1 MEYIIAVVLALVLGQ
16 IAAHLIKV
24 LPPILEEPKAH
35 KLLWGAL
42 KQKPTLDIKYSIVL
56 AIVFVLLQVFNIL
69 NPYLYMFIFFTLLIV
84 FVVDYKY
91 QLIPDTTQVMLGIIG
106 VVATVL
112 DIENILSHVIGMII
126 GGGTFLLIGL
136 MGQAI
141 FKKESM
147 GFGDVKLMAGLG
159 LIYGMKNI
167 TVITILSF
175 FIAAIVS
182 VTLIC
187 AKKKDWDSYIPYGPF
202 IVIAALLVTF
212 TGIDIYIAAFVAM
225 VTPLS
230 NLITKLLDW
239 IFELRY

>member
-42 KQKPTLDIKYSIVL
+42 KQKPTLDIKYSIILLV
-56 AIVFVLLQVFNIL
+56 VFILLTIFNIP
-69 NPYLYMFIFFTLLIV
+69 NSYLYMTTFFTLLVV

-91 QLIPDTTQVMLGIIG
+91 QLIPDTTQLILGIIG
-106 VVATVL
+106 IVATIL
-112 DIENILSHVIGMII
+112 DSANVLSHILGMII
-126 GGGTFLLIGL
+126 GGGIFLLIGL

-159 LIYGMKNI
+159 LIYGTQNTI
-167 TVITILSF
+167 VITILSF

-187 AKKKDWDSYIPYGPF
+187 LKKKDWDSYIPYGPF
-202 IVIAALLVTF
+202 IVIAVLLVTF
-212 TGIDIYIAAFVAM
+212 TGIDIYIDVFVAL

>member
-1 MEYIIAVVLALVLGQ
+1 MEYIIAILLAVLLGQ

-35 KLLWGAL
+35 KLLWSAL
-42 KQKPTLDIKYSIVL
+42 KQKPTLDFKYSGIL
-56 AIVFVLLQVFNIL
+56 AIVFVLLQFFNIA
-69 NPYLYMFIFFTLLIV
+69 NTYLYMFTFFTLLVV
-84 FVVDYKY
+84 FVIDYKY
-91 QLIPDTTQVMLGIIG
+91 QLIPDTTQVMLGVIG
-106 VVATVL
+106 IVASIL
-112 DIENILSHVIGMII
+112 DFENILSHVLGMLV
-126 GGGTFLLIGL
+126 GGGIFLLIGL
-136 MGQAI
+136 MGKAI

-159 LIYGMKNI
+159 LIYGIKNI
-167 TVITILSF
+167 LVITILSF

-182 VTLIC
+182 LTLIF

-212 TGIDIYIAAFVAM
+212 TGIEIYIDGFVAI
-225 VTPLS
+225 VTPLA

>member
-1 MEYIIAVVLALVLGQ
+1 MEYIIAVVLAIVLGQ
-16 IAAHLIKV
+16 VASHLIKV
-24 LPPILEEPKAH
+24 LPPILEEEKAH

-42 KQKPTLDIKYSIVL
+42 KQKPTLDIKYSIILLVIFILL
-56 AIVFVLLQVFNIL
+56 AIFNL
-69 NPYLYMFIFFTLLIV
+69 PNSYLYMITFSTLLVV
-84 FVVDYKY
+84 FVIDYKY
-91 QLIPDTTQVMLGIIG
+91 QLIPDTIQVILGIIG
-106 VVATVL
+106 IVATIL
-112 DIENILSHVIGMII
+112 DSANIFSHILGMII
-126 GGGTFLLIGL
+126 GGGIFLLIGL

-159 LIYGMKNI
+159 LIYGMQNI
-167 TVITILSF
+167 IVITILSF

-182 VTLIC
+182 VTLISL
-187 AKKKDWDSYIPYGPF
+187 KKKDWDSYIPYGPF
-202 IVIAALLVTF
+202 IVIAVLLVTL
-212 TGIDIYIAAFVAM
+212 TGIDIYIDAFVAL